1 MFCGQQIRCFSGTYR
16 PEVEYQEEENKD
28 EKLQEEDAMD
38 EDTELAQYP
47 PGAFTKADLYD
58 RELCRVFKEHH
69 NIQGLTK
76 LAKKGSRFAQA
87 YLGAVYLTGDLRTN
101 PDMEQAGKWLQ
112 KAADA
117 GDFEATNTYGQ
128 LLLTEELGSPDPI
141 AARKYLTKG
150 SERGNCDAMV
160 ALASLLID
168 GSKPNMAEE
177 EDVAVH
183 PMSNVVND
191 DTKEG
196 REWLQ
201 LASEQGVLDAMLF
214 YSVALAQGIGG
225 PVDEKQ
231 ARAWHELATTH
242 PDFNER
248 FGVEEDSTEK
258 EGTVVT
264 SGGDTESVAS
274 ASAVHNVRHGNGPV
288 GN

>member
-1 MFCGQQIRCFSGTYR
+1 
-16 PEVEYQEEENKD
+16 
-28 EKLQEEDAMD
+28 
-38 EDTELAQYP
+38 
-47 PGAFTKADLYD
+47 
-58 RELCRVFKEHH
+58 
-69 NIQGLTK
+69 
-76 LAKKGSRFAQA
+76 
-87 YLGAVYLTGDLRTN
+87 
-101 PDMEQAGKWLQ
+101 MEQAGKWLQ

-201 LASEQGVLDAMLF
+201 LASEQGGSRNNSLCACRSLTLKRWVLCTQVSSMRCYF
-214 YSVALAQGIGG
+214 TRSHWR
-225 PVDEKQ
+225 K
-231 ARAWHELATTH
+231 EL
-242 PDFNER
+242 
-248 FGVEEDSTEK
+248 
-258 EGTVVT
+258 EGQ
-264 SGGDTESVAS
+264 
-274 ASAVHNVRHGNGPV
+274 
-288 GN
+288 